1 MSHAQPKKFS
11 FFFKKGV
18 ASAPQASPGD
28 RPFLKNLSILIFCMV
43 YYTIHVCNEY
53 GYQGIACTICDMNRA
68 MMRQKRD
75 VKTRG
80 MRQN

>member
-11 FFFKKGV
+11 FFFEPGV

-28 RPFLKNLSILIFCMV
+28 RPFLKNLSILIFSMV
-43 YYTIHVCNEY
+43 YYTIHMCNEY
-53 GYQGIACTICDMNRA
+53 VYQEIACSICDMNRA

-80 MRQN
+80 IRQN

>member
-11 FFFKKGV
+11 FFFQPGV

-28 RPFLKNLSILIFCMV
+28 RFFLKNLSILISSMV
-43 YYTIHVCNEY
+43 YYTIHVCESFV
-53 GYQGIACTICDMNRA
+53 YQEIACSICDMNRA

-75 VKTRG
+75 VEMKG

>member
-11 FFFKKGV
+11 FFFQPGV

-28 RPFLKNLSILIFCMV
+28 RFFLKNLSILISSMV
-43 YYTIHVCNEY
+43 YYTIHVCESFV
-53 GYQGIACTICDMNRA
+53 YQEIACSICDMNRA

-75 VKTRG
+75 VEMQG

>member
-11 FFFKKGV
+11 FFFQPGV

-28 RPFLKNLSILIFCMV
+28 RFFLKNLSILLSSMV
-43 YYTIHVCNEY
+43 YYTIHMCNEY
-53 GYQGIACTICDMNRA
+53 GYQEIACSICDMNRA

-75 VKTRG
+75 VEMQG